1 MPERVIAVNKR
12 ARARRNLDATIARDE
27 DAPMQP
33 WNDPKDTLPLAS
45 FEKKERR
52 DPENERRLDE
62 RRAAL
67 AGERR
72 VSLART
78 LRALFQL

>member
-1 MPERVIAVNKR
+1 MPERSIAVKKR
-12 ARARRNLDATIARDE
+12 SGSSRKLRPPIARADDAR
-27 DAPMQP
+27 MQL

-52 DPENERRLDE
+52 EPQNERRVE
-62 RRAAL
+62 TRRAL
-67 AGERR
+67 LGERR

>member
-1 MPERVIAVNKR
+1 MTTPI
-12 ARARRNLDATIARDE
+12 
-27 DAPMQP
+27 
-33 WNDPKDTLPLAS
+33 WNDPKDTLRLAS
-45 FEKKERR
+45 FEKTERR
-52 DPENERRLDE
+52 SKENERRLDE

-67 AGERR
+67 GERR

>member
-1 MPERVIAVNKR
+1 
-12 ARARRNLDATIARDE
+12 
-27 DAPMQP
+27 MQP

-52 DPENERRLDE
+52 EPENERRLDE

>member
-1 MPERVIAVNKR
+1 
-12 ARARRNLDATIARDE
+12 
-27 DAPMQP
+27 MQP
-33 WNDPKDTLPLAS
+33 WNDPKDTLPLAG

-52 DPENERRLDE
+52 APKDEKSERRLDE

-67 AGERR
+67 GERR

-78 LRALFQL
+78 LRALFSL

>member
-1 MPERVIAVNKR
+1 M
-12 ARARRNLDATIARDE
+12 TI
-27 DAPMQP
+27 
-33 WNDPKDTLPLAS
+33 WSDPKDTLPLAG

-52 DPENERRLDE
+52 DPERERRIDE

-67 AGERR
+67 GERR

-78 LRALFQL
+78 IRALLQF